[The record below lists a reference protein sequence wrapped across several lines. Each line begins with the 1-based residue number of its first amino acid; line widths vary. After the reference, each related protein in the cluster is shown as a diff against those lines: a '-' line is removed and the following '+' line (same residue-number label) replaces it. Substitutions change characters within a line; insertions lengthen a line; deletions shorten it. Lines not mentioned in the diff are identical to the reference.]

1 MNLVGGVPVRRRQS
15 YRCDHFHDQ
24 METPP
29 AHFCPQHLTMST
41 PHRPVHPT
49 HPTTFKHRLCGWP
62 TRTAH
67 HLKMLADE
75 ALAGLSIEQDQY
87 DEVVS
92 QNAQFQGQ
100 LPVNVGPFAL
110 PHSNSCA

>member
-1 MNLVGGVPVRRRQS
+1 
-15 YRCDHFHDQ
+15 
-24 METPP
+24 
-29 AHFCPQHLTMST
+29 
-41 PHRPVHPT
+41 
-49 HPTTFKHRLCGWP
+49 
-62 TRTAH
+62 
-67 HLKMLADE
+67 MLADE